1 MRAQWGYYSDPLHTV
16 ISRGNNNWA
25 ALRQVVHVVPLGG
38 TSDQDNASAP
48 ICMTGQLGTT
58 PSRGWQTWSKN
69 FGRIRRSDES
79 DSANA
84 QMLESENTRLKDQSS
99 RSTRAIPTS
108 NHPRRQGTPKVRSAP
123 PPTVEEPPEDDDG
136 RETAQFGSPP
146 RLEENIFE
154 SIFRENAQDPGPIAA
169 EDTYEQS
176 FRSLTVF
183 FSLKSII
190 SRLQLLKG
198 QCVASNDCTRKRQ
211 DQGY

>member
-1 MRAQWGYYSDPLHTV
+1 
-16 ISRGNNNWA
+16 
-25 ALRQVVHVVPLGG
+25 
-38 TSDQDNASAP
+38 
-48 ICMTGQLGTT
+48 MTGQLGTT

-123 PPTVEEPPEDDDG
+123 PPTVEEPPEDDG
-136 RETAQFGSPP
+136 RETTQFGSPP

-169 EDTYEQS
+169 EDTYEHT
-176 FRSLTVF
+176 FRSLIVF
-183 FSLKSII
+183 FSLTLTP
-190 SRLQLLKG
+190 RLQLLKG
-198 QCVASNDCTRKRQ
+198 SMR
-211 DQGY
+211 G